1 MISSQC
7 GSPYAFLTILGWC
20 IIGPI
25 EDRMGSH
32 STISCNR
39 VRVAEARIRGNLIEK
54 HHFEIQNKVN
64 DIGIKE
70 MWVAKDV

>member
-1 MISSQC
+1 
-7 GSPYAFLTILGWC
+7 
-20 IIGPI
+20 
-25 EDRMGSH
+25 MGSH

-54 HHFEIQNKVN
+54 HHFEIQNEVN
-64 DIGIKE
+64 GIGIKE